1 MEKVYVD
8 GDGVENV
15 AVGIVRQTK
24 KDFIKGARILYGIL
38 HRIPTQKELLADQN
52 HATLTNMESVR
63 WMYDAWRFVIE
74 DPYQFF
80 GDTDAVINAWKDDAM
95 LEHYSLLYLNGA
107 EQLYINHAP
116 TKKIHTLED
125 DQVTEF
131 MKDNQLAGSYI
142 AARNYILGLDR
153 GEKIIKEIN
162 IRAINRARHPISK
175 RGPKSQT
182 GFVKD
187 LVTKKEKNVKRA
199 KELYA
204 EGMTDREIAKEMEV
218 TLQTVRTYLR
228 S

>member
-24 KDFIKGARILYGIL
+24 KDFIKGARILYSIL

-52 HATLTNMESVR
+52 HASLTNMESVR
-63 WMYDAWRFVIE
+63 WMYDAWKFVIE

-80 GDTDAVINAWKDDAM
+80 GDADTVIDAWKDDAM

-162 IRAINRARHPISK
+162 IKALNRSRHPMK
-175 RGPKSQT
+175 KK
-182 GFVKD
+182 GFIMG
-187 LVTKKEKNVKRA
+187 KK
-199 KELYA
+199 
-204 EGMTDREIAKEMEV
+204 
-218 TLQTVRTYLR
+218 
-228 S
+228 

>member
-52 HATLTNMESVR
+52 HASLTNMESVR

-80 GDTDAVINAWKDDAM
+80 GDADAVINAWKDEAI
-95 LEHYSLLYLNGA
+95 LEHYSLLYLNAA

-116 TKKIHTLED
+116 TKKIHTMD
-125 DQVTEF
+125 DAQVTEI

-162 IRAINRARHPISK
+162 IRAINRARHPMQK
-175 RGPKSQT
+175 RGPKTAT

-187 LVTKKEKNVKRA
+187 LVTKKEKNIKRA
-199 KELYA
+199 KELYS
-204 EGMTDREIAKEMEV
+204 EGMSDREIAKEMGV
-218 TLQTVRTYLR
+218 TLQSVRTYLR

>member
-52 HATLTNMESVR
+52 HASLTNMESVR

-80 GDTDAVINAWKDDAM
+80 GDADTVINAWKDDAM
-95 LEHYSLLYLNGA
+95 LEHYSLLYLNAA
-107 EQLYINHAP
+107 EQLYINHIP

-125 DQVTEF
+125 DQVTEI

-162 IRAINRARHPISK
+162 IKAINRARHPMQK
-175 RGPKSQT
+175 RGPKTAT

>member
-52 HATLTNMESVR
+52 HASLTNMESVR

-80 GDTDAVINAWKDDAM
+80 GDAEAVINAWKDDAM

-107 EQLYINHAP
+107 EQLYTNHAP

-153 GEKIIKEIN
+153 GEKVVKEIN
-162 IRAINRARHPISK
+162 IKAINRARHPMQK
-175 RGPKSQT
+175 RGPKAAT
-182 GFVKD
+182 GFIKD
-187 LVTKKEKNVKRA
+187 LVTKKEKNIKRA
-199 KELYA
+199 KELYS
-204 EGMTDREIAKEMEV
+204 EGMSDREIAKEMGV
-218 TLQTVRTYLR
+218 TLQSVRTYLR

>member
-8 GDGVENV
+8 VDGVENV

-52 HATLTNMESVR
+52 HASLTNMESVR

-80 GDTDAVINAWKDDAM
+80 GDAEAVINAWKDDAM

-153 GEKIIKEIN
+153 GEKVIKEIN
-162 IRAINRARHPISK
+162 IKAINRARHPMQK
-175 RGPKSQT
+175 RGPKTAT

-187 LVTKKEKNVKRA
+187 LITKKEKNIKRA
-199 KELYA
+199 KELYS
-204 EGMTDREIAKEMEV
+204 EGMNDREIAREMGV
-218 TLQTVRTYLR
+218 TLQSVRTYLR

>member
-8 GDGVENV
+8 GGGVENV

-52 HATLTNMESVR
+52 HASLTNMESVR

-80 GDTDAVINAWKDDAM
+80 GDADAVITAWKDDAI
-95 LEHYSLLYLNGA
+95 LEHYSLLYLNSA
-107 EQLYINHAP
+107 EQLYINHVP

-153 GEKIIKEIN
+153 GEKIIRDIN
-162 IRAINRARHPISK
+162 IKAINRARHPIQK
-175 RGPKSQT
+175 RGPKTAT
-182 GFVKD
+182 GFVKN
-187 LVTKKEKNVKRA
+187 LVTKKEKNIKRA

-204 EGMTDREIAKEMEV
+204 EGMSDREIAKEIGV
-218 TLQTVRTYLR
+218 TLQSVRTYLR

>member
-8 GDGVENV
+8 GGGVENV

-52 HATLTNMESVR
+52 HASLTNMESVR

-80 GDTDAVINAWKDDAM
+80 GDADAVINAWKDDAM

-131 MKDNQLAGSYI
+131 MKDNQLADSYI

-153 GEKIIKEIN
+153 GEKVIKEIN
-162 IRAINRARHPISK
+162 IKAINRARHPMQK
-175 RGPKSQT
+175 RGPKTAT
-182 GFVKD
+182 GFVKN
-187 LVTKKEKNVKRA
+187 LVTKKEKNIKRA
-199 KELYA
+199 KELYS
-204 EGMTDREIAKEMEV
+204 EGMSDREIAREMGV
-218 TLQTVRTYLR
+218 TLQSVRTYLR

>member
-52 HATLTNMESVR
+52 HASLTNMESVR

-80 GDTDAVINAWKDDAM
+80 GDAEAVINAWKDDAM

-153 GEKIIKEIN
+153 GEKVIKEIN
-162 IRAINRARHPISK
+162 IKAINRARHPMQK
-175 RGPKSQT
+175 RGPKTAT
-182 GFVKD
+182 GFVKN
-187 LVTKKEKNVKRA
+187 LITKKEKNIKRA
-199 KELYA
+199 KELYS
-204 EGMTDREIAKEMEV
+204 EGMSDREIAKEMGV
-218 TLQTVRTYLR
+218 TLQSVRTYLR